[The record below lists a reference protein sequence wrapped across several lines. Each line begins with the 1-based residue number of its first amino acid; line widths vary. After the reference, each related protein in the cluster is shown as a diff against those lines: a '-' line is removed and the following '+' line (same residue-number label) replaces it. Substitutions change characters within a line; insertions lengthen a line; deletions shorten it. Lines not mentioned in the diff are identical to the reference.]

1 MKKLN
6 KKGFT
11 LIELLAIIVILA
23 IIMVVTIPTILN
35 ATETTTD
42 KQLKNAADSIEKWVS
57 DQYVLAG
64 INSAEATFKNV
75 CGNNGNTCTTS
86 TGVTLNPTNTNDAAL
101 LKAAGVVAT
110 DYSKVVIKINDSNNR
125 ACITVYPSETG
136 SFASVYEEDA
146 SGNVTTKKESNGC

>member
-6 KKGFT
+6 RKGFT

-35 ATETTTD
+35 ATETATE

-64 INSAEATFKNV
+64 VSAADANFTTV
-75 CGNNGNTCTTS
+75 CGAVGDDCETEVDIKTK
-86 TGVTLNPTNTNDAAL
+86 TGADAF
-101 LKAAGVVAT
+101 LKAAGVLPT
-110 DYSKVVIKINDSNNR
+110 DFSSVKITIDNTTKRVCVKVTASD
-125 ACITVYPSETG
+125 TG
-136 SFASVYEEDA
+136 SFSSVK
-146 SGNVTTKKESNGC
+146 GTTKNSNGC